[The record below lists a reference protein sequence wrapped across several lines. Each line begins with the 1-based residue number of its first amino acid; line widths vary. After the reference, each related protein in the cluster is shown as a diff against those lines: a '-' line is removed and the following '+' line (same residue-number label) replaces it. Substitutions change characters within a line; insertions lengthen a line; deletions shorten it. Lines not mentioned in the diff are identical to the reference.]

1 MENLEKILNKEQC
14 AAVRCTEGPLLVLAG
29 AGSGKTR
36 VLTHR
41 VAYLIE
47 NCGVAPWHIL
57 AITFTNKAAGEM
69 RERVDRLIGPEA
81 REIWV
86 STFHSMCV
94 RILRRYIDRLGYRSD
109 FSIYDADDQRTVMR
123 QVLKEL
129 NIDPKMLRE
138 RAVLSVISGAKNQG
152 LHPLEFR
159 KEIEDGDIRTRRIA
173 DCFELYEKKLR
184 QNDALDFDD
193 LLLKTVELFEKAPE
207 ALSYYQERFRYIM
220 VDEYQ
225 DTNDIQ
231 FRLVHQLALKYQ
243 NLCVVGDD
251 DQSIYAFRGA
261 NIENILNF
269 EKSFPGAKVIKLEQ
283 NYRSTEKILDCANA
297 VIRHNHGRKEKKLWT
312 EKKDG
317 PAVRFREYE
326 GAEEEAL
333 AVIREVQSCGRAYH
347 DQAILYRTN
356 AQSRLLE
363 EQCIRR
369 NVPYQLIGGVN
380 FYQRKE
386 IKDVLAYMKLLANA
400 SDNVAFERIINVPK
414 RGIGAATV
422 EKLRVYAA
430 DHTSPE
436 HAMTLLEAASL
447 APMIGI
453 GGKAG
458 KQLAAFTD
466 MLDGWRGKLR
476 KAGYLAED
484 AEEGEESSFSIQA
497 LIEAI
502 RDDTGYGDELLAE
515 ESIEAETRFQN
526 IEEIIS
532 KAADYQ
538 AEHDRPKL
546 GEFLEEVSL
555 VADID
560 RTDDTEDRLTL
571 MTLHGAKGLEF
582 PKVYLVGMNDGLFP
596 GYRAIG
602 EPEEIEEERRLCY
615 VGITRAR
622 EELVMTA
629 ARSRMLNGSYERMMP
644 SRFIDEI
651 PDALCEKHMLRGGR
665 EDEVDDFDDFGSGT
679 FRSRPRFGDTG
690 NGRDGFGGGFSS
702 GSFGLQGS
710 ASVNGAVSGGSAARK
725 SSGIP
730 KGLVQQGIQRMDSLD
745 YGVGDRVRHIR
756 FGEGTVTAIEDGKKD
771 YTVTVDFDTAGTK
784 RMLASFAKLRKC

>member
-41 VAYLIE
+41 AAYLIE

-81 REIWV
+81 QEIWV

-123 QVLKEL
+123 QVLKQL
-129 NIDPKMLRE
+129 NVDPRMLRE

-152 LHPLEFR
+152 LRPLEFR
-159 KEIEDGDIRTRRIA
+159 RGIDDGDLRMRRIS
-173 DCFELYEKKLR
+173 DCYELYEKTLR

-193 LLLKTVELFEKAPE
+193 LLLKTVELFDTAPD
-207 ALSYYQERFRYIM
+207 ARAYYQERFRYIM

-231 FRLVHQLALKYQ
+231 FRLVQQLAAKHR

-269 EKSFPGAKVIKLEQ
+269 EKSFPGAAVIKLEQ
-283 NYRSTEKILDCANA
+283 NYRSTEKILSCANA
-297 VIRHNHGRKEKKLWT
+297 VIRHNHGRKQKKLWT

-317 PAVRFREYE
+317 PAVRFWEYE
-326 GAEEEAL
+326 SAEEEAL
-333 AVIREVQSCGRAYH
+333 AVIREVQDCGRACH

-430 DHTSPE
+430 DHTSVE
-436 HAMTLLEAASL
+436 HRMSLLEAAGL

-458 KQLAAFTD
+458 KQLAAFSD
-466 MLDGWRGKLR
+466 MLDGWRTKLR
-476 KAGYLAED
+476 RAGYLEQEAED
-484 AEEGEESSFSIQA
+484 GEENSFSIQA

-502 RDDTGYGDELLAE
+502 RDDTGYGDELRAE
-515 ESIEAETRFQN
+515 ETIEAETRFQN
-526 IEEIIS
+526 IEEIIN

-538 AEHDRPKL
+538 AEQDRPKL

-560 RTDDTEDRLTL
+560 RTDDAEDRLTL

-582 PKVYLVGMNDGLFP
+582 PKVYLVGMNEGLFP
-596 GYRAIG
+596 GYRSIG
-602 EPEEIEEERRLCY
+602 EPEALEEERRLCY

-622 EELVMTA
+622 EELFMTA
-629 ARSRMLNGSYERMMP
+629 ARSRMLNGSYEHMKP

-651 PDALCEKHMLRGGR
+651 PDACCEKHMLHRAG
-665 EDEVDDFDDFGSGT
+665 EDPFEPDFGDFEG
-679 FRSRPRFGDTG
+679 FHLFGGDRGRSRSDVRDEASGHA
-690 NGRDGFGGGFSS
+690 GRSS
-702 GSFGLQGS
+702 RTYGLDKAAAGSIQ
-710 ASVNGAVSGGSAARK
+710 K
-725 SSGIP
+725 KSGIP
-730 KGLVQQGIQRMDSLD
+730 KELMQQGIQRLQTLD
-745 YGVGDRVRHIR
+745 YGVGDRVQHIR

-771 YTVTVDFDTAGTK
+771 FTVTVSFDTAGQK
-784 RMLASFAKLRKC
+784 RLLASFAKLRKL